1 MTAKFLILDF
11 TLADPRVTTNSTQF
25 KKDVVA
31 QGGGIDKGLL
41 KKTIADMRNSH
52 FDIGKF
58 AFYSL
63 IVTCQNELGTNWNGL
78 HCFVI

>member
-1 MTAKFLILDF
+1 
-11 TLADPRVTTNSTQF
+11 VTTNSTQF

-31 QGGGIDKGLL
+31 QGGGIDKDLL

-58 AFYSL
+58 AEDPS
-63 IVTCQNELGTNWNGL
+63 
-78 HCFVI
+78 